1 MYFSLFH
8 ATVNDKSGT
17 ATDRSPLVFA
27 LAPAPAPA
35 PTSNPAFWS
44 ASSDRE
50 LRLDIDREWSKMDS
64 LD

>member
-35 PTSNPAFWS
+35 PTPNPAFWS

-50 LRLDIDREWSKMDS
+50 LRLDIDREWSKIDS

>member
-27 LAPAPAPA
+27 LAPAPAPT
-35 PTSNPAFWS
+35 PNPAFWS

-50 LRLDIDREWSKMDS
+50 LRLDIDREWSKIDS

>member
-1 MYFSLFH
+1 MYFSLFY

-35 PTSNPAFWS
+35 PTPNPAFWS

-50 LRLDIDREWSKMDS
+50 LRLDIDREWSKIDS

>member
-27 LAPAPAPA
+27 LAPAPAPT
-35 PTSNPAFWS
+35 PNSAFWS

-50 LRLDIDREWSKMDS
+50 LRLDIDREWSKIDS